1 MTRLTRTQWAALIV
15 LTLLWGL
22 NWPVMKLAV
31 SAWPPMTFRAA
42 SMLLGLPCLG
52 IGLRLMGVP
61 LHIPRAHWCELG
73 LLASTNM
80 IGWHVPLMIALPAL
94 PAGRAAILG
103 YTMPVF
109 SALWGRWFW
118 RERLSAAQLL
128 GVSAAGLAVLLL
140 VRGEFAHLGG
150 APVAALWLVLAS
162 AIWALG
168 TQQLRR
174 THVPVPVLTIAFW
187 MTAITTVVVC
197 VLALVMERDRWH
209 LPNSTVVA
217 AVLYNAVLIF
227 GFCHAAWFT
236 LARQLPPAASSVSIC
251 MIPVLGL
258 GSAAWWLNEPVTW
271 VDGLAVALIVLA
283 IAAVLRP
290 QAAAP
295 HSAAQPGAE
304 RV

>member
-1 MTRLTRTQWAALIV
+1 VTRLTRTQWAALTA
-15 LTLLWGL
+15 LTIFWGL

-52 IGLRLMGVP
+52 LGLMAMGVP
-61 LHIPRAHWCELG
+61 LLIPRAHWRELG

-80 IGWHVPLMIALPAL
+80 IGWHVPLMMALPAL

-118 RERLSAAQLL
+118 AERLSRAQLF

-140 VRGEFAHLGG
+140 VRGEFTSLGG
-150 APVAALWLVLAS
+150 APVAALWLLLAS

-174 THVPVPVLTIAFW
+174 AHIQVPVLTIAFW
-187 MTAITTVVVC
+187 MTAITTLVVC
-197 VLALVMERDRWH
+197 VLAVVMEHERWAT
-209 LPNSTVVA
+209 PSTTVIA

-251 MIPVLGL
+251 LIPVLGL
-258 GSAAWWLNEPVTW
+258 GSAALWLHEPLTW
-271 VDGLAVALIVLA
+271 VDGLAVALIVSA

-290 QAAAP
+290 QEPVRAD
-295 HSAAQPGAE
+295 
-304 RV
+304 V

>member
-1 MTRLTRTQWAALIV
+1 MTRLTRTQWAALIA
-15 LTLLWGL
+15 LTLFWGL

-52 IGLRLMGVP
+52 FGLMLMRVP
-61 LHIPRAHWCELG
+61 LAIPRAHWRELG

-118 RERLSAAQLL
+118 RERLSAAQLF

-140 VRGEFAHLGG
+140 VRGEFTSLGG
-150 APVAALWLVLAS
+150 APAAALWLVLAS

-174 THVPVPVLTIAFW
+174 THIPVPVLTIAFW
-187 MTAITTVVVC
+187 MTAITTVVIC
-197 VLALVMERDRWH
+197 VLAVVLERDRWS
-209 LPNSTVVA
+209 LPSNTVVV

-227 GFCHAAWFT
+227 GFCHAAWFM

-258 GSAAWWLNEPVTW
+258 GSAALWLNEPLTW
-271 VDGLAVALIVLA
+271 VDGLAVALIVSA

-290 QAAAP
+290 RPPVPVPAP
-295 HSAAQPGAE
+295 AI
-304 RV
+304 V

>member
-1 MTRLTRTQWAALIV
+1 
-15 LTLLWGL
+15 
-22 NWPVMKLAV
+22 
-31 SAWPPMTFRAA
+31 
-42 SMLLGLPCLG
+42 
-52 IGLRLMGVP
+52 
-61 LHIPRAHWCELG
+61 
-73 LLASTNM
+73 
-80 IGWHVPLMIALPAL
+80 
-94 PAGRAAILG
+94 
-103 YTMPVF
+103 
-109 SALWGRWFW
+109 
-118 RERLSAAQLL
+118 LL

>member
-283 IAAVLRP
+283 IAAVLRS